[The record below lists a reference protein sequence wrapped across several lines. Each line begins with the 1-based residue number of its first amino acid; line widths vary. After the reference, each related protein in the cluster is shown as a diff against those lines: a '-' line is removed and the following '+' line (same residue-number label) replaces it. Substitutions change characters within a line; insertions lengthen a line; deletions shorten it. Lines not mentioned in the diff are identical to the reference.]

1 MYNAALMQQQHVTGL
16 SLNIAGFG
24 QEKAAWLLHAM
35 QMRPRR
41 CYQITRLDAIDYR
54 VAPVSPQWHFLVK
67 RGNVAMLWS
76 VQL

>member
-1 MYNAALMQQQHVTGL
+1 MQALMQQQHVTGL

-24 QEKAAWLLHAM
+24 QGKAAWLLHAM

-41 CYQITRLDAIDYR
+41 CYQITRLDVIDYR
-54 VAPVSPQWHFLVK
+54 VAPVSPQWRFLVK
-67 RGNVAMLWS
+67 RGIVAMLWS